1 MKLEHL
7 TVCYEGLTV
16 AQDLT
21 LELPDRGIVCF
32 FAPSGTGKTTLLNVL
47 CGLHPPQS
55 GQVLGLEGK
64 RFAFVF
70 QEDRLIPELS
80 ARDNVGL
87 VLDKNH
93 QELAETFLTQLGL
106 GGWENA
112 YPDELSGGMQRRVA
126 IARALAYGEQHRGE
140 VVYLFDEPL
149 KGLDEQTAAQ
159 VRQVIRTRTA
169 GALSF
174 FITHD
179 REEAQQMAD
188 VIVCLAGPPLKVT
201 QVIDNRR
208 CL

>member
-47 CGLHPPQS
+47 CGLHPPES
-55 GQVLGLEGK
+55 GEVQGLEGR

-87 VLDKNH
+87 VLEKNR
-93 QELAETFLTQLGL
+93 QELAGTFLTRLGL
-106 GGWENA
+106 GGWENVF
-112 YPDELSGGMQRRVA
+112 PDELSGGMQRRVA
-126 IARALAYGEQHRGE
+126 IARALAYGEQHRGQ

-149 KGLDEQTAAQ
+149 KGLDDQTAAQ
-159 VRQVIRTRTA
+159 VRQVIRDQTA

-188 VIVCLAGPPLKVT
+188 VIVCLEGPPLQVT
-201 QVIDNRR
+201 RVIDNRK
-208 CL
+208 

>member
-7 TVCYEGLTV
+7 TVNYDGLTV

-21 LELPDRGIVCF
+21 LELPDRGMICF

-47 CGLHPPQS
+47 CGLHKPQS

-87 VLDKNH
+87 VLDKNR
-93 QELAETFLTQLGL
+93 QELAETFLARLGL

-149 KGLDEQTAAQ
+149 KGLDEQTAGE
-159 VRQVIRTRTA
+159 VLEVIRTQTA
-169 GALSF
+169 GSLSF

-179 REEAQQMAD
+179 REEAQRLSD
-188 VIVCLAGPPLKVT
+188 VIVCFAGPPLQVT
-201 QVIDNRR
+201 QVIDKRK
-208 CL
+208 